1 MNQFT
6 EIVEELNRN
15 LSVYEDLLEVVES
28 EGRSLRSTGGDA
40 DNPLTGT
47 DTRKELLPKLNE
59 SLDNLRRHRLAW
71 QQASPQDRDAS
82 PKMAVLLRKS
92 QDLIMKIIMQ
102 DRENEQALLR
112 HGLIPPKHLPAAN
125 RQRPHFV
132 ADMYKRQTGSPANP

>member
-71 QQASPQDRDAS
+71 QQASPQDR
-82 PKMAVLLRKS
+82 KTVRKWPFC
-92 QDLIMKIIMQ
+92 LEKARI
-102 DRENEQALLR
+102 
-112 HGLIPPKHLPAAN
+112 
-125 RQRPHFV
+125 
-132 ADMYKRQTGSPANP
+132 